1 MSPLLIQISKDFA
14 TIWTTTDPIGN
25 VALFVGRLF
34 ARDDYFCVVA
44 KPTKEFLAV
53 LPAKSELGDVSEAES
68 ANNISEE
75 ISLGLIEVGVHHR
88 ALGPIHQLCLAEFA
102 MKVVGDLFGDD
113 LASDLHRVDFT
124 TAYDPNRRE

>member
-53 LPAKSELGDVSEAES
+53 LPAKSELGDVSETES

-75 ISLGLIEVGVHHR
+75 ISLGFVEVGLHHGSFDQSTSSAWLSCHAGSR
-88 ALGPIHQLCLAEFA
+88 RSCQQLSGA
-102 MKVVGDLFGDD
+102 
-113 LASDLHRVDFT
+113 
-124 TAYDPNRRE
+124 